1 MKNSIWV
8 AITFAL
14 MCFLRT
20 ESVHGETLEEME
32 QAETA
37 QALLQSKFY
46 RENASVDAE
55 SDGASIAIGIESDN
69 GGLKQGSEV
78 IELTQNLGE
87 KRARTTTEGD
97 ADETVEEWDPREPFN
112 EKTFWLNRQIDRFLL
127 KPVAKGYNAALPDL
141 IRGES
146 PICSIISM

>member
-20 ESVHGETLEEME
+20 EWVHGETLEDME

-69 GGLKQGSEV
+69 GRLKQGSEV

-97 ADETVEEWDPREPFN
+97 ADETVEEWDPWEPFN
-112 EKTFWLNRQIDRFLL
+112 EKPF
-127 KPVAKGYNAALPDL
+127 G
-141 IRGES
+141 
-146 PICSIISM
+146 SIVRSIASY